1 MTPARS
7 KVHHLAA
14 LRPVLGVLALLG
26 LLAMHGLGT
35 HGTTHDDGSMPMGV
49 VRAMDPGELA
59 VVADVPAEPERMLL
73 TMGGMC
79 VGILLLGVVLAGG
92 RSRLV
97 LIGAPADGG
106 HDAGSPAR
114 ARSARPPP
122 DLFALS
128 IQRT

>member
-7 KVHHLAA
+7 QVRHLAA

-35 HGTTHDDGSMPMGV
+35 HGTTHDDGSMSMGLV
-49 VRAMDPGELA
+49 GSMSPGEPA

-92 RSRLV
+92 RGRLV
-97 LIGAPADGG
+97 LIGSPREGG
-106 HDAGSPAR
+106 HDAGSPVR

>member
-7 KVHHLAA
+7 QVRHLAA

-35 HGTTHDDGSMPMGV
+35 HGTTHDDGSMPMGM
-49 VRAMDPGELA
+49 VRSMDPGVPA
-59 VVADVPAEPERMLL
+59 AVADVPAEPDRMMLV
-73 TMGGMC
+73 MGGMC
-79 VGILLLGVVLAGG
+79 VATLLLGVALAGG

-97 LIGAPADGG
+97 LIGAPAGGG

>member
-7 KVHHLAA
+7 QVRHLAA

-35 HGTTHDDGSMPMGV
+35 HGTTHDDGSMPMGT
-49 VRAMDPGELA
+49 VRSMSPAA
-59 VVADVPAEPERMLL
+59 VADVPAEPDRMMLV
-73 TMGGMC
+73 MGGTC
-79 VGILLLGVVLAGG
+79 VATLLLGVALAGG

-97 LIGAPADGG
+97 LIGAPAGGG